1 MAGAER
7 HADGPVSRS
16 RHVGSAIVL
25 LSMAV
30 IATWNVVN
38 NGNWI
43 EVVLPFGS
51 QFRADVAGAGGLALI
66 CWAGGLGLLTRT
78 SIGVWLGRLGAAV
91 LLVLGAWFLWD
102 HVVHPT
108 GSTLWGDPILLI
120 VAPMSA
126 LLIGAGIGILVA
138 LRPRAGRQA
147 TPGRSSGPEV

>member
-1 MAGAER
+1 MAASDG
-7 HADGPVSRS
+7 HAGGPASRS

-78 SIGVWLGRLGAAV
+78 SVGVWLGRLGAAV

-102 HVVHPT
+102 HVVHPN
-108 GSTLWGDPILLI
+108 GSTLYGDPIC
-120 VAPMSA
+120 
-126 LLIGAGIGILVA
+126 
-138 LRPRAGRQA
+138 
-147 TPGRSSGPEV
+147 